1 MREAR
6 RRVGDDQRG
15 LRWDRLRR
23 LAICPE
29 RLFPGHEPGRRLR
42 ALAARDQRDL
52 AREERVDAIDGR
64 PDAVDRALQL
74 RVLRIVGRDVREIL
88 RQRRAPLAI
97 AVEEQRL
104 AGRDVAAHGGLFVEQ
119 FGEDVARGGVE
130 RVRRFDARRLALH
143 GVHLQDR
150 DAGDD
155 GEQEQDEGKP
165 GADLAADAE
174 GHDSC
179 PCGERVTM
187 RCDRAKRRGRRA
199 ASDTRS
205 RALARR
211 RSRSG

>member
-1 MREAR
+1 MRRPSSVATHAETSSAR
-6 RRVGDDQRG
+6 M
-15 LRWDRLRR
+15 
-23 LAICPE
+23 
-29 RLFPGHEPGRRLR
+29 
-42 ALAARDQRDL
+42 LAAIIVRIASTRTCVKRADASATTSAVCAGIACAALRYAPNVFFPDTSPAAACARLPL
-52 AREERVDAIDGR
+52 ATSAISRAKNESMRSIGR
-64 PDAVDRALQL
+64 ADAVDRSLQL

-155 GEQEQDEGKP
+155 GEQDEDEGEP

-174 GHDSC
+174 GHDGC
-179 PCGERVTM
+179 PC
-187 RCDRAKRRGRRA
+187 
-199 ASDTRS
+199 
-205 RALARR
+205 
-211 RSRSG
+211 